1 MKRIRAI
8 IITGT
13 VISVFFIF
21 NVAIAQD
28 DLSFLLQ
35 PRIIKNPA
43 TVEDYS
49 PQNRKI
55 TMVPSIAVSR
65 NGRFWATWYAGIT
78 PGEDRNNYVV
88 LATSDDQG
96 DTWEEVL
103 VIDPDGPG
111 PVRAFDPQ
119 VWIDPDGRLWF
130 FWAQSY
136 EKDQFTYYNGVNTGV
151 WVLTTSDSEK
161 KNPSW
166 SEPRRITDG
175 IMMNKPI
182 VLSTGEWVLP
192 VSTWRT
198 KNGARVVVSH
208 DNGNSWKVRGA
219 VDVPEP
225 VWNCDEHMVIERM
238 DGSLWMLVRTTYGI
252 GESISTDR
260 GRSWTPLVPS
270 RIQHPTARFFIS
282 RLHSGNLLLVKHGPV
297 GMRTGRSHL
306 MAFISKD
313 DGYTWSR
320 GLLLDERN
328 GVSYPDGQQTSNG
341 TVYITYDFER
351 RGSQEILMTGFRE
364 DDIVCGSDIRMVE
377 VFQRRKVISKGGTG
391 NN

>member
-13 VISVFFIF
+13 VISVFSIF

-28 DLSFLLQ
+28 DLSFLL
-35 PRIIKNPA
+35 PPGIIKNPA

-151 WVLTTSDSEK
+151 WVLTTGDSEK

-175 IMMNKPI
+175 IMMNKPL

-208 DNGNSWKVRGA
+208 DNGSSWKVRGA

-252 GESISTDR
+252 GESISKDR

-328 GVSYPDGQQTSNG
+328 GISYPDGQQTSDG

-364 DDIVCGSDIRMVE
+364 DDIVCGSDIRMLE
-377 VFQRRKVISKGGTG
+377 VFQRRKVISRGGRARK
-391 NN
+391 